1 MSWFRRPERGLIY
14 KIDSIEEDQTM
25 AQSVQLFHIRLEP
38 APGPHEPLGDAAY
51 DFVAPL
57 DTRGMIDADAW
68 RRDRALCFVHRIISR
83 DTVQHGLLVHR
94 PGGPHGATWIFDYEP
109 GQGEEETGFRFEA
122 HAFTVGAYVSVRD
135 ADDQIRTF
143 RVASVT
149 PA

>member
-1 MSWFRRPERGLIY
+1 MTKR
-14 KIDSIEEDQTM
+14 DHTM

-38 APGPHEPLGDAAY
+38 APGPHEPVAAAAY

-68 RRDRALCFVHRIISR
+68 RRERALCFVHRIEPG
-83 DTVQHGLLVHR
+83 DGVQHGLLVHR
-94 PGGPHGATWIFDYEP
+94 PGGPNGATWTFDYEP
-109 GQGEEETGFRFEA
+109 GQGDEETGFRFEA
-122 HAFTVGAYVSVRD
+122 HSFTVGGYVSVRD
-135 ADDQIRTF
+135 ADDQIRTY

>member
-1 MSWFRRPERGLIY
+1 
-14 KIDSIEEDQTM
+14 M

-38 APGPHEPLGDAAY
+38 APGPHEPGANAAY

-57 DTRGMIDADAW
+57 DTRGMIDVDAW
-68 RRDRALCFVHRIISR
+68 RRDRALCFVHRIESS
-83 DTVQHGLLVHR
+83 DNVQHGLLVHR
-94 PGGPHGATWIFDYEP
+94 PGGPNGATWRFDYEL
-109 GQGEEETGFRFEA
+109 GEGDEETGFRFEA

-135 ADDQIRTF
+135 ADDQIRTY